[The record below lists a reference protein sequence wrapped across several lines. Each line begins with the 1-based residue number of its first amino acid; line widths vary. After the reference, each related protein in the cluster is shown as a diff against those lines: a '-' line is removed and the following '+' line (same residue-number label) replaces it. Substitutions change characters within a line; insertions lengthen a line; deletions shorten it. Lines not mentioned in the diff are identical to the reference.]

1 LTVEPYNEDE
11 IDDADTIIR
20 RVPIQQIVWD
30 ENAGERRRRISKGLY
45 NKSTG
50 LKDGMSVDI
59 EALMIKGGVE
69 PTEYVT
75 TPVFQGAVWFSAAH
89 IRALD
94 LMVGYDPIKDEPK
107 QSDNPYHGEVW
118 RKAEAKRFTGAQQ
131 KGLMDAARWYV
142 EIEGVDLK

>member
-1 LTVEPYNEDE
+1 MTVEPYNEDE

-30 ENAGERRRRISKGLY
+30 ENGGERRRRISKGLY

-59 EALMIKGGVE
+59 EALMINGGVD

-75 TPVFQGAVWFSAAH
+75 TPVFQGAVSFSAAE
-89 IRALD
+89 IRALE
-94 LMVGYDPIKDEPK
+94 LMVGYDPIKDKPEQP
-107 QSDNPYHGEVW
+107 DNPYHGEVW
-118 RKAEAKRFTGAQQ
+118 RKAEAKRFTSAQQ
-131 KGLMDAARWYV
+131 KGLKDAARWYV